1 MIFLLLFLTSAN
13 AAIKDIQID
22 LCSYGLCDTGSSIV
36 QPASGNT
43 ANPMSADY
51 SPSGHYAQGYAGQ
64 VFTALSQGDP
74 KYDALTAQSKNLEH
88 RRDETTR
95 LVREATYP
103 DYTKIKHE
111 QYVEHAEFQVT
122 WSELT
127 PIRNGLL
134 DSKPTK
140 PKQMFAKDYGLLAVL
155 EADRS
160 YIAGHVHDAH
170 EYKVIATE
178 FLNLTLG
185 LDPVSGFARS
195 SYELITGRNFVTGSH
210 LNRFER
216 GIAFVGVV
224 SLGGEST
231 VAKLVGVAGKLG
243 HRLINVSSI
252 KASITYGREIIETR
266 LGKVV
271 SHVRQWGRIELEEGL
286 KEFDTAS
293 YLGNTVSLDTVYVRV
308 VPRSAADG
316 ILSGLKR
323 LSTEQEAFITLDR
336 EIVDMH
342 RLEVSHKLS
351 LYEKDG
357 SLRTL
362 EDHVKV
368 KFKLTREIETL
379 SIDPIQYPHYIA
391 GGRTKGGSM
400 EFIIPSDSVERGLID
415 QASMTIEEIL

>member
-22 LCSYGLCDTGSSIV
+22 LCSYGLCDTGSSVV

-51 SPSGHYAQGYAGQ
+51 SPSGHYVQGYAWQ
-64 VFTALSQGDP
+64 VFAAFGNHDP
-74 KYDALTAQSKNLEH
+74 NQARTQSLEQ
-88 RRDETTR
+88 RRDYAAR

-103 DYTKIKHE
+103 DYTKKHE
-111 QYVEHAEFQVT
+111 QYLEHAEFQVT

-127 PIRNGLL
+127 PIRNELI

-160 YIAGHVHDAH
+160 YMAGQVHDAH
-170 EYKVIATE
+170 EYKAIATE

-216 GIAFVGVV
+216 GIAFIGVV

-231 VAKLVGVAGKLG
+231 VAKMVGIAGKVT
-243 HRLINVSSI
+243 HRLLKPEQIQHSI
-252 KASITYGREIIETR
+252 AYGRELIESQ

-271 SHVRQWGRIELEEGL
+271 RHVRQTGKIELEEGI
-286 KEFDTAS
+286 KEFDTTS
-293 YLGNTVSLDTVYVRV
+293 YIMQNAPS
-308 VPRSAADG
+308 DG
-316 ILSGLKR
+316 RFARILP
-323 LSTEQEAFITLDR
+323 TA
-336 EIVDMH
+336 IVA
-342 RLEVSHKLS
+342 EVLAGKKALS
-351 LYEKDG
+351 LEDGAFVTAAENIFGFTPEQIVKKLWLTEKDG
-357 SLRTL
+357 SWRTL
-362 EDHVKV
+362 KGHSL
-368 KFKLTREIETL
+368 LTFELIEAKQATVSL
-379 SIDPIQYPHYIA
+379 EKHPDNIP
-391 GGRTKGGSM
+391 GGLTKGGLP
-400 EFIIPSDSVERGLID
+400 EWIIPSNALNEGLIKP
-415 QASMTIEEIL
+415 QSIHVEEIL